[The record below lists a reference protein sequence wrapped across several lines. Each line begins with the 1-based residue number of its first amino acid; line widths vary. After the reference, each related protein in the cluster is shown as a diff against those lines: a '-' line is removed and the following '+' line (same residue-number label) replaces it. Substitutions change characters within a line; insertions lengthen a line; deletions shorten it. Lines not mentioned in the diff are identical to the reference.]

1 MRRLTIRHDSV
12 ELERR
17 LKARARSEGKSV
29 NTLVVEILGHAVGL
43 AGRGEALKRYTT
55 WTDED
60 LREFNA
66 HLKAQR
72 AIDPNLWK

>member
-1 MRRLTIRHDSV
+1 MKQITIRHDSA
-12 ELERR
+12 ELEKR

-29 NTLVVEILGHAVGL
+29 NSLVLNVLEKAVGL
-43 AGRGEALKRYTT
+43 GDRKEALKRYTT

-60 LREFNA
+60 LREFTT

-72 AIDPNLWK
+72 TIDAKLWK